1 MTLKKPRTWELFKNI
16 SKNHTFIH
24 THTHK
29 KTTENMVEK
38 RSKRKR
44 CKKGTCIALLL
55 VKKWKK
61 IIIDYEYIYR
71 SVPGMQQRHF
81 VYI

>member
-1 MTLKKPRTWELFKNI
+1 
-16 SKNHTFIH
+16 
-24 THTHK
+24 
-29 KTTENMVEK
+29 MVEK

-55 VKKWKK
+55 VKNEKK

-81 VYI
+81 VYIKSAYCLPFFVKCANVNKNTE